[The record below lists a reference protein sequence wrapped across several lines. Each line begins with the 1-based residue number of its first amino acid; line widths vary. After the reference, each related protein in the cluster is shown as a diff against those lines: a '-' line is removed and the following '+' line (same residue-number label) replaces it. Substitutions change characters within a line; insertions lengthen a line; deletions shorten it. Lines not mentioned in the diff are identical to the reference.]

1 MRIVLDRHSD
11 ASLWKD
17 APTCDNGRL
26 TSKVS
31 LAAVCAPAAAL
42 RNSAALCGWDML
54 QPASQI
60 EHRAHPVLTAITFAA
75 VMAVPSLNSEA
86 WLRSQIYVAPTR
98 VGGC

>member
-1 MRIVLDRHSD
+1 MRTVLDRHSD

-31 LAAVCAPAAAL
+31 LQPSAHPAAAL

-60 EHRAHPVLTAITFAA
+60 EHRAHPVLTAIAFAT
-75 VMAVPSLNSEA
+75 VMVLCSPLNPR
-86 WLRSQIYVAPTR
+86 RSSVDLCRANKW
-98 VGGC
+98 

>member
-26 TSKVS
+26 TSQVS
-31 LAAVCAPAAAL
+31 LAAICAPAAAV

-60 EHRAHPVLTAITFAA
+60 DHRAHPVLTAIAFAA
-75 VMAVPSLNSEA
+75 VMAVSSPES
-86 WLRSQIYVAPTR
+86 PTWFGR
-98 VGGC
+98 FMSGQPAVGGC